1 MAQRSHH
8 RVSGGHDGRSERP
21 ATGYGEPEA
30 GLGQAAWQHPF
41 CYNPPMPHESS
52 LPCEI
57 TSHRLVLPA
66 DANHHGTL
74 YAGSLLRYALE
85 AAYAAASRAVGPEA
99 NLMLRRVISIECR
112 RSVPVGSLVEIRGAV
127 VQVRQAYLAVG
138 VVGMPLDGHT
148 LPWMDGLLGFVQV
161 DEAGLPVALPG
172 TVDAVPDDAPL
183 WQPLAKRLEKLGQVK
198 GATAEWIGAGFG
210 Q

>member
-1 MAQRSHH
+1 MLH
-8 RVSGGHDGRSERP
+8 
-21 ATGYGEPEA
+21 
-30 GLGQAAWQHPF
+30 QA
-41 CYNPPMPHESS
+41 S

-85 AAYAAASRAVGPEA
+85 AAYAAASRAVGSEA
-99 NLMLRRVISIECR
+99 NLMLRRVVSLECR

-127 VQVRQAYLAVG
+127 IDVRQAYLVVG

-161 DEAGLPVALPG
+161 DAAGLPVSLPR
-172 TVDAVPDDAPL
+172 VVEAVADSAL
-183 WQPLAKRLEKLGQVK
+183 WQPLQARLAKIGQIK

>member
-1 MAQRSHH
+1 ML
-8 RVSGGHDGRSERP
+8 HD
-21 ATGYGEPEA
+21 A
-30 GLGQAAWQHPF
+30 F
-41 CYNPPMPHESS
+41 

-85 AAYAAASRAVGPEA
+85 AAYAAASRAVGPAA
-99 NLMLRRVISIECR
+99 NLMLRRVISLECR
-112 RSVPVGSLVEIRGAV
+112 RSVPIGSLVEIRGAV

-172 TVDAVPDDAPL
+172 TVDEVPGDAPL
-183 WQPLAKRLEKLGQVK
+183 WQPLTKRLEKLGQVK

-210 Q
+210 G